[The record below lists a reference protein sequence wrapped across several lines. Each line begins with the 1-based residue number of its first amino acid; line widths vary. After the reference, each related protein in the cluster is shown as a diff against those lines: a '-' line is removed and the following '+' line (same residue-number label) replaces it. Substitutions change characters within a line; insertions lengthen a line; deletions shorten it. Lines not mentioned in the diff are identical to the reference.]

1 MQIRFSKEIKSPCN
15 SKTLQFFVIQ
25 KLTWKTMAAEWAWVW
40 NGIAASEGLQIQK
53 GLGVGEERTLEGK
66 DLEDLQASE
75 KQELLELFSQELD
88 KQGLDGGFDEDGSLL
103 GDLLR
108 AQICWKRIW
117 TKNMNNIKSHWKTKD
132 SSSA

>member
-1 MQIRFSKEIKSPCN
+1 MGSNRRGIENCSIVSKNERYCCFRGASD
-15 SKTLQFFVIQ
+15 SK
-25 KLTWKTMAAEWAWVW
+25 
-40 NGIAASEGLQIQK
+40 GI
-53 GLGVGEERTLEGK
+53 GVGEERTLEGN

-117 TKNMNNIKSHWKTKD
+117 TKNMNNIKSHWKTKY
-132 SSSA
+132 SSSV